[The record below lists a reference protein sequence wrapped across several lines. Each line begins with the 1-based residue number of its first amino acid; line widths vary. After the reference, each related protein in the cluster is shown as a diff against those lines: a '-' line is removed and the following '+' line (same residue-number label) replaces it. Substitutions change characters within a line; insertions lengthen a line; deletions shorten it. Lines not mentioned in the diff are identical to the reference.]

1 MVNSKKKRRKDRL
14 VYMLGLV
21 GVLCLGS
28 AAASFMGAFKR
39 AEKTPMASGQGVEA
53 RGRNE
58 PVVDRAAIESVKVES
73 APTPA
78 PTPEVAVAD
87 VPTADAYYP
96 LEVGRYWIY
105 ESEDA
110 KSGTRTIVERRI
122 VRRERRSDQDLFY
135 FSDGIVAYRQ
145 DDKIFEMGSEGGVNV
160 IPLGSDP
167 YVYWSEGLHIE
178 KQVGAKDTVMMIG
191 RQRYQNCVQIITR
204 FRPRDQSEQALSAY
218 ASYYARGIGLVGREI
233 WPPVPGGTPNKM
245 LTDYGPQKL

>member
-1 MVNSKKKRRKDRL
+1 M
-14 VYMLGLV
+14 
-21 GVLCLGS
+21 
-28 AAASFMGAFKR
+28 
-39 AEKTPMASGQGVEA
+39 
-53 RGRNE
+53 
-58 PVVDRAAIESVKVES
+58 DRAAIESGKVEFDS
-73 APTPA
+73 
-78 PTPEVAVAD
+78 TPEVTVTD

-160 IPLGSDP
+160 IPLSSDP

-233 WPPVPGGTPNKM
+233 WPPVPGGTPNKI
-245 LTDYGPQKL
+245 LTDFGPQKL